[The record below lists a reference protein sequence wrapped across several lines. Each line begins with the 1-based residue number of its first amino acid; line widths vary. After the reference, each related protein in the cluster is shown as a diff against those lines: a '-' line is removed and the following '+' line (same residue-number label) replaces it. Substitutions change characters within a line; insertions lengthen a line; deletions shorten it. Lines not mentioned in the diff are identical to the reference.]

1 MPLSISAVCVYD
13 ESNTPVE
20 IRIDYETGRVYQY
33 MDRSG
38 TWHDYPQGR
47 TLNALFAEEDDLGP
61 LISKVFG
68 SVEGVENWELLGWT
82 VADTAMLVDGPKE
95 EAADAGE
102 EREVSQ
108 TASQAE
114 LSFEDTIAL
123 IDRMVEQTKN
133 GSYHW
138 GGSEITQEIQ
148 ETQDGQRLLVRVSTG
163 MEYPD
168 SIVQPYY
175 QDYAITYY
183 YDNPEVA
190 EQTVGGRM
198 PIRIDA
204 LFNGNFYSYYFY
216 QGELIRRCDSAN
228 NAVTDY
234 PQINEFL
241 TEVYQMGNLDLYEE

>member
-1 MPLSISAVCVYD
+1 MPGK
-13 ESNTPVE
+13 
-20 IRIDYETGRVYQY
+20 IRKF
-33 MDRSG
+33 
-38 TWHDYPQGR
+38 P
-47 TLNALFAEEDDLGP
+47 P
-61 LISKVFG
+61 
-68 SVEGVENWELLGWT
+68 
-82 VADTAMLVDGPKE
+82 
-95 EAADAGE
+95 
-102 EREVSQ
+102 

-123 IDRMVEQTKN
+123 IDRMVEQTEN
-133 GSYHW
+133 GSYPW

-148 ETQDGQRLLVRVSTG
+148 ETQDGQRLLVAGFNG

-216 QGELIRRCDSAN
+216 QGELIRRCDFGKQCSHRLPP
-228 NAVTDY
+228 D
-234 PQINEFL
+234 Q
-241 TEVYQMGNLDLYEE
+241 